1 MQVVN
6 EHIDKDGFRL
16 RGTAM
21 SRLDGFS
28 DVVFGFA
35 LTLLVVSLE
44 VPHTYDDLR
53 AVMLGFYPFAICF
66 ALFIFIWYAHFK
78 FFRRYGL
85 HDLTTIVITCAVLF
99 TVLAYVYPLK
109 FLFTQVALGTFN
121 HYNRHVF
128 SNDLQLRELVSIYG
142 AGFAMIYLLF
152 SAFYW
157 NAWRQRKNLHLN
169 PLEITLTLASLLSTM
184 GLCIIGLLC
193 CLLARI
199 LPPAYAGDACYVFLL
214 ALLWRPVHGLFT
226 RRSIQAARARTLEQ
240 DRAASAPAS

>member
-85 HDLTTIVITCAVLF
+85 HDLTTIVINCAVLF

-109 FLFTQVALGTFN
+109 FLFTQV
-121 HYNRHVF
+121 
-128 SNDLQLRELVSIYG
+128 
-142 AGFAMIYLLF
+142 AMIYLLF